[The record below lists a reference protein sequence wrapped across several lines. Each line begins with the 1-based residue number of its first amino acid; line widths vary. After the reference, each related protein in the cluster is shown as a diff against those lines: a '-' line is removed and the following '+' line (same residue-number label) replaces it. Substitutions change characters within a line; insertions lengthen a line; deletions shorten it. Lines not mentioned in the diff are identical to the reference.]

1 MPFTFSAL
9 PIKGLV
15 LVEPRVFRDPRGFFM
30 ESYKRS
36 EFAAAG
42 INELFVQ
49 DNHSFSMKNVI
60 RCLHF
65 QLPPKPQGKLV
76 RVTRGTVW
84 DVAVDLRKDSP
95 TYMKWIGLEL
105 SDTNGLMLY
114 IPAGFAHGFA
124 ALSDEVHLQYKCTE
138 EYDAKL
144 DSGVR
149 WDDPDIGVKWPVAS
163 PVVSEKDGA
172 LPFLKDL

>member
-1 MPFTFSAL
+1 MPFTFSRL
-9 PIKGLV
+9 SIEGLV
-15 LVEPRVFRDPRGFFM
+15 LVEPRVFKDSRGFFM

-36 EFAAAG
+36 EFAAGG
-42 INELFVQ
+42 IDALFVQ
-49 DNHSFSMKNVI
+49 DNHSFSTKNVI
-60 RCLHF
+60 RGLHF
-65 QLPPKPQGKLV
+65 QLPPRAQGKLV
-76 RVTRGTVW
+76 RVTRGVAW

-95 TYMKWIGLEL
+95 TYKKWMGLEL

-124 ALSDEVHLQYKCTE
+124 AISDEVHLQYKCTE
-138 EYDAKL
+138 EYDPKL

-172 LPFLKDL
+172 LPFLKEL